1 MKRIEGTPGGTGPLP
16 DGSRADA
23 LRKVVE
29 QRQALE
35 KSPMP
40 DAVKEIRDN
49 YLKTFG
55 QVPNRIASPFPRP
68 KPGQK
73 SQVWQKLKESSLGL
87 ERPGSPKPQEPRP
100 LPVQPKY
107 GLPMPIYDHEPRPL
121 PVQPKYGLPMPIDD
135 HEPRPLPAQPKY
147 GLPMPIDGKEPRPL
161 PGQPKYGLPM
171 PREGH
176 APADRG

>member
-1 MKRIEGTPGGTGPLP
+1 MKRLEGTPGGTGPLP

-107 GLPMPIYDHEPRPL
+107 GLPMPID
-121 PVQPKYGLPMPIDD
+121 GLPMPIYD